1 MRFVVITAHGTTKR
15 ECRWSAHRV
24 CLHPGR
30 HVRAADTALQVHSAT
45 GDCASGRQRSASRL
59 VSTVRVVT
67 VHLDTIGRRSVWLC
81 ASVHVRICM
90 IDKLKVHMYQ

>member
-1 MRFVVITAHGTTKR
+1 MRFVVIAAHGTTKR
-15 ECRWSAHRV
+15 ECRWSTHRV

-67 VHLDTIGRRSVWLC
+67 VHLDTVPYGY
-81 ASVHVRICM
+81 VHVRICM
-90 IDKLKVHMYQ
+90 IEKLKVHMYQ